1 MKKISLERAIQIALE
16 YYQLKQYKQ
25 VTQIL
30 QPLIQHGVQDDGI
43 YLLVGNAYYC
53 LGQYQLAIQA
63 YLDGIYINTDSADL
77 YANLGNAYIR
87 RGSYDSAI
95 DSYNDAI
102 AIEPD
107 CPPPSTQIIDLLH
120 KSKRQK

>member
-1 MKKISLERAIQIALE
+1 M
-16 YYQLKQYKQ
+16 
-25 VTQIL
+25 
-30 QPLIQHGVQDDGI
+30 
-43 YLLVGNAYYC
+43 GNAYYC

-102 AIEPD
+102 ATAPL
-107 CPPPSTQIIDLLH
+107 LLH
-120 KSKRQK
+120 KQ